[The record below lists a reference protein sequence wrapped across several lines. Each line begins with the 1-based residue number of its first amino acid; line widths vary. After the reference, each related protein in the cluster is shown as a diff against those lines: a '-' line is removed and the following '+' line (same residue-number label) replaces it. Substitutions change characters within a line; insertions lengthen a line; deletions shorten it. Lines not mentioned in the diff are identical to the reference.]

1 MNSKSSSLAA
11 VLPAVLLVVGGACR
25 EPEGGE
31 GGGDGSGGSTT
42 SGSTS
47 DGSTT
52 TEVDGTTTTDDGSSG
67 TTGIDDGLPFPPAGP
82 DAAPDPSAMGP
93 YPVGVIT
100 VELLDES
107 RPNELGEPR
116 RLVTEIWYPAAEEA
130 RGQPGY
136 VYTEEDLLTEEARAL
151 LEAELEVELPTDAVR
166 DAAPR
171 TPGEGREPGDTFPIV
186 LFSHGSSG
194 VRMQS
199 TFLTVFLA
207 SHGYVV
213 ASPDHL
219 GNTLSDAVV
228 AGGPSTEAQFESLGL
243 RPDDMGFVL
252 AYLQDL
258 PGDDPLGAIV
268 DGERVG
274 AAGHSFGA
282 LTTLRLL
289 AQGRPIDVAVAQ
301 APPGHEVVWFGGLP
315 VQADEITVPV
325 MLHAGELDATTPLA
339 DAVSIFDELTPPRS
353 LLTIGTAGH
362 FTFSDMCLL
371 DAAAIEAATMIGLSQ
386 ALEDGCAADQISP
399 ELALPLQRHY
409 AIGLF
414 NGHLRD
420 SPGSLALLTAEAGEA
435 IAPGFVELA
444 YEP

>member
-1 MNSKSSSLAA
+1 M
-11 VLPAVLLVVGGACR
+11 LVVGLGACR
-25 EPEGGE
+25 EPEATDDGAGSSGGSE
-31 GGGDGSGGSTT
+31 SSTSTTGESADTTAVDGSGSAEGSGT
-42 SGSTS
+42 SG
-47 DGSTT
+47 
-52 TEVDGTTTTDDGSSG
+52 EDDS
-67 TTGIDDGLPFPPAGP
+67 LPFPPAGP

-93 YPVGVIT
+93 YPVGVMT
-100 VELLDES
+100 VELVDDSRLDDM
-107 RPNELGEPR
+107 GQPR
-116 RLVTEIWYPAAEEA
+116 RLPTEIWYPAVEEA

-151 LEAELEVELPTDAVR
+151 LETTLEVELPTEAVR

-171 TPGEGREPGDTFPIV
+171 PTSERFPIV

-194 VRMQS
+194 MRMQQ
-199 TFLTVFLA
+199 TFLTVVLA

-213 ASPDHL
+213 AAPDHI

-252 AYLQDL
+252 AHLQGL
-258 PGDDPLGAIV
+258 PQDDPLGAIV
-268 DGERVG
+268 DGDRVG
-274 AAGHSFGA
+274 ATGHSFGA

-301 APPGHEVVWFGGLP
+301 APPSHEIVWFGGLP
-315 VQADEITVPV
+315 VAASEITIPV
-325 MLHAGELDATTPLA
+325 MLHAGELDMTTPLA
-339 DAVSIFDELTPPRS
+339 DALSIYDELTPPRS
-353 LLTIGTAGH
+353 LLTVSAAGH

-371 DAAAIEAATMIGLSQ
+371 DTAAIEGATQIGLSQ
-386 ALEDGCAADQISP
+386 ALEDGCTRDHIGPDQ
-399 ELALPLQRHY
+399 ALPLQRHF

-420 SPGSLALLTAEAGEA
+420 SPGSLELLTAEAA
-435 IAPGFVELA
+435 DALAPGMFTIDL
-444 YEP
+444 EP

>member
-1 MNSKSSSLAA
+1 MRPPRSSLRRSVLIGTLGLAA
-11 VLPAVLLVVGGACR
+11 CQDPGGADGSAGSQGTT
-25 EPEGGE
+25 EAS
-31 GGGDGSGGSTT
+31 GGGGSSTAADDT
-42 SGSTS
+42 
-47 DGSTT
+47 
-52 TEVDGTTTTDDGSSG
+52 GTGSSG
-67 TTGIDDGLPFPPAGP
+67 SSEGGTTGGDDTLPFPPAGP

-93 YPVGVIT
+93 YPVGVTTI
-100 VELLDES
+100 ELLDQA
-107 RPNELGEPR
+107 RPNAMGQPR
-116 RLVTEIWYPAAEEA
+116 RLVTEVWYPAVEEA

-136 VYTEEDLLTEEARAL
+136 VYTEQDLLTDEARAVL
-151 LEAELEVELPTDAVR
+151 QVALEVALPTDAVR

-171 TPGEGREPGDTFPIV
+171 ESGERFPIV

-213 ASPDHL
+213 AAPDHL

-252 AYLQDL
+252 AHLQAL
-258 PGDDPLGAIV
+258 PVQDPLGAIV

-282 LTTLRLL
+282 LTTLRML

-301 APPGHEVVWFGGLP
+301 APPGPEVVWFGGLP
-315 VQADEITVPV
+315 VAPEDFDLPV
-325 MLHAGELDATTPLA
+325 MIQAGEVDATTPLT
-339 DAVSIFDELTPPRS
+339 DAEEIYARLESPRS
-353 LLTIGTAGH
+353 LLNVLGGGH

-371 DAAAIEAATMIGLSQ
+371 DADAIEAATQIGLSE
-386 ALEDGCAADQISP
+386 ALDDGCLPANISP
-399 ELALPLQRHY
+399 ALALPLQRHF

-414 NGHLRD
+414 NGHLRA
-420 SPGSLALLTAEAGEA
+420 SPGSLALLTAAA
-435 IAPGFVELA
+435 ADPLAPGMFTLD

>member
-1 MNSKSSSLAA
+1 MTLLRSTLRGFVLLGSLGLAA
-11 VLPAVLLVVGGACR
+11 CQDPQ
-25 EPEGGE
+25 
-31 GGGDGSGGSTT
+31 GGGSSAGSEGST
-42 SGSTS
+42 GETS
-47 DGSTT
+47 DGSSTGADA
-52 TEVDGTTTTDDGSSG
+52 VDGTGTGTGEVTEGGTTDGGD
-67 TTGIDDGLPFPPAGP
+67 TLPFPPAGP
-82 DAAPDPSAMGP
+82 AAAPDPSAMGP
-93 YPVGVIT
+93 YPVGVMT

-107 RPNELGEPR
+107 RPDDMGQPR

-136 VYTEEDLLTEEARAL
+136 LYTEEDLLTEEARAVL
-151 LEAELEVELPTDAVR
+151 DVPLAVELATDAVR

-171 TPGEGREPGDTFPIV
+171 APGDPDGAFPIV

-199 TFLTVFLA
+199 TFLTVYLA

-219 GNTLSDAVV
+219 GNTLSDAILG
-228 AGGPSTEAQFESLGL
+228 AGTAEQFESLGL

-252 AYLQDL
+252 AYLQEL
-258 PGDDPLGAIV
+258 PADDALGAIV
-268 DGERVG
+268 DDERVG

-301 APPGHEVVWFGGLP
+301 APPGFDVVWFGGLP
-315 VQADEITVPV
+315 VQPEEIEVPV
-325 MLHAGELDATTPLA
+325 MLQAGAVDMTTPLA
-339 DAVSIFDELTPPRS
+339 DAESIFERLGAPRS
-353 LLTIGTAGH
+353 LLTVSTAGH

-371 DAAAIEAATMIGLSQ
+371 DADAIEAATQIGLSE
-386 ALEDGCAADQISP
+386 ALVDGCSPENITP
-399 ELALPLQRHY
+399 ELALPLERHF

-420 SPGSLALLTAEAGEA
+420 SPGSLELLTVAAA
-435 IAPGFVELA
+435 DALAPGMFELD

>member
-1 MNSKSSSLAA
+1 MIPIRSTLHRS
-11 VLPAVLLVVGGACR
+11 VLLGVLGIAGCQD
-25 EPEGGE
+25 PEGAE
-31 GGGDGSGGSTT
+31 GSAESQGSTGDGSGTTTGGDSTDVDT
-42 SGSTS
+42 GTTVEAS
-47 DGSTT
+47 DG
-52 TEVDGTTTTDDGSSG
+52 GTTTGEPSE
-67 TTGIDDGLPFPPAGP
+67 LPFPPAGP

-107 RPNELGEPR
+107 RPDDRGQPR
-116 RLVTEIWYPAAEEA
+116 RLVTEVWYPASEEA

-136 VYTEEDLLTEEARAL
+136 VYTEEDLLTEEARAA
-151 LEAELEVELPTDAVR
+151 LEMPLAVELPTDAVR
-166 DAAPR
+166 DATPR
-171 TPGEGREPGDTFPIV
+171 EGREPDEAFPIV

-199 TFLTVFLA
+199 TFLTVYLA

-219 GNTLSDAVV
+219 GNTLSDAVLG
-228 AGGPSTEAQFESLGL
+228 AGPTEQFESLSL

-252 AYLQDL
+252 AYLQAL
-258 PGDDPLGAIV
+258 PAEDPLGAIV

-301 APPGHEVVWFGGLP
+301 APPGYDIVWFGGLP
-315 VQADEITVPV
+315 VQPEEIEVPV
-325 MLHAGELDATTPLA
+325 MLHAGEVDMTTPLA
-339 DAVSIFDELTPPRS
+339 DAESIYERLTPPRS
-353 LLTIGTAGH
+353 LLTVGAAGH
-362 FTFSDMCLL
+362 FSFSDMCLL
-371 DAAAIEAATMIGLSQ
+371 DAAAIEAATQIGLSE
-386 ALEDGCAADQISP
+386 ALDDGCSEANIGP
-399 ELALPLQRHY
+399 ELALPLERHF

-420 SPGSLALLTAEAGEA
+420 SPGSLALLTAEAA
-435 IAPGFVELA
+435 DALAPGMFTIDYA
-444 YEP
+444 P

>member
-1 MNSKSSSLAA
+1 MISIRRSMMLTALALAA
-11 VLPAVLLVVGGACR
+11 CQASPGTTADSGADTAHASTGAAT
-25 EPEGGE
+25 EASGTA
-31 GGGDGSGGSTT
+31 DGGST
-42 SGSTS
+42 GA
-47 DGSTT
+47 D
-52 TEVDGTTTTDDGSSG
+52 E
-67 TTGIDDGLPFPPAGP
+67 LPFPPAGP
-82 DAAPDPSAMGP
+82 DDAPDPSMMGP
-93 YPVGVIT
+93 YPVGVVT

-107 RPNELGEPR
+107 RPNDMGEPR

-130 RGQPGY
+130 RDQPGY
-136 VYTEEDLLTEEARAL
+136 IYTEEDLLTEEARAV
-151 LEAELEVELPTDAVR
+151 LEAPLEVALATDAVR

-171 TPGEGREPGDTFPIV
+171 ASGELFPIV

-199 TFLTVFLA
+199 TFFTVYLA

-213 ASPDHL
+213 AAPDHL

-228 AGGPSTEAQFESLGL
+228 AGGPSTEAQFVSLGL
-243 RPDDMGFVL
+243 RPDDMGYVL
-252 AYLQDL
+252 AHLQQL
-258 PGDDPLGAIV
+258 PREDELGAIV

-301 APPGHEVVWFGGLP
+301 APPGYDVVWFGGLP
-315 VQADEITVPV
+315 VKPEDIDVPV
-325 MLHAGELDATTPLA
+325 MLQAGGLDMTTPLA
-339 DAVSIFDELTPPRS
+339 DAESIFERLTPPRS
-353 LLTIGTAGH
+353 LLTLGAAGH

-371 DAAAIEAATMIGLSQ
+371 DAAAIEAATQIGLSE
-386 ALEDGCAADQISP
+386 ALDDGCSTDNIGP
-399 ELALPLQRHY
+399 ELALPLQRHF

-414 NGHLRD
+414 NGHLRA
-420 SPGSLALLTAEAGEA
+420 SPGSLALLTTEAA
-435 IAPGFVELA
+435 NALAPGMFELD

>member
-1 MNSKSSSLAA
+1 MLLAVA
-11 VLPAVLLVVGGACR
+11 LGVGGCR
-25 EPEGGE
+25 DPEASDGSAGGSS
-31 GGGDGSGGSTT
+31 GGSGPGTGTAGTTAVDGSGSGGGSGT
-42 SGSTS
+42 SG
-47 DGSTT
+47 G
-52 TEVDGTTTTDDGSSG
+52 DDA
-67 TTGIDDGLPFPPAGP
+67 LPFPPAGP
-82 DAAPDPSAMGP
+82 DAAPDPAAMGP

-100 VELLDES
+100 VELLDDS
-107 RPNELGEPR
+107 RPGDMGQPR
-116 RLVTEIWYPAAEEA
+116 SLVTEVWYPAVEEA

-136 VYTEEDLLTEEARAL
+136 VYTEEDFLTEEARAL
-151 LEAELEVELPTDAVR
+151 LDAPLAIELPTDAVR

-171 TPGEGREPGDTFPIV
+171 ELGEAGERFPIV

-194 VRMQS
+194 MRMQQ
-199 TFLTVFLA
+199 TFLTVYLA

-213 ASPDHL
+213 AAPDHL

-258 PGDDPLGAIV
+258 PESEPLGAII
-268 DGERVG
+268 DDDRVG
-274 AAGHSFGA
+274 ATGHSFGA

-301 APPGHEVVWFGGLP
+301 APPGHDVVWFGGLP

-325 MLHAGELDATTPLA
+325 MLHAGEIDMTTPLA
-339 DAVSIFDELTPPRS
+339 DAQSIYELLTPPRS
-353 LLTIGTAGH
+353 MLTVHDAGH
-362 FTFSDMCLL
+362 FTFSDMCLF
-371 DAAAIEAATMIGLSQ
+371 DPAVIEAAAQIGLSQ
-386 ALEDGCAADQISP
+386 ALEDGCTADHISP

-435 IAPGFVELA
+435 LAPGMFELE

>member
-1 MNSKSSSLAA
+1 MNSASSMLRSS
-11 VLPAVLLVVGGACR
+11 VLLGAMGFAACGDSGGA
-25 EPEGGE
+25 EGSGVTH
-31 GGGDGSGGSTT
+31 GSTGDASGTVGSIGSSGADGATTVQASDGGSTT
-42 SGSTS
+42 GEPS
-47 DGSTT
+47 
-52 TEVDGTTTTDDGSSG
+52 E
-67 TTGIDDGLPFPPAGP
+67 LPFPPAGP

-93 YPVGVIT
+93 YPVGVST

-107 RPNELGEPR
+107 RPNDAGEPR
-116 RLVTEIWYPAAEEA
+116 RLVTEIWYPAVEEA

-136 VYTEEDLLTEEARAL
+136 VYTEEDLLTEEARAAL
-151 LEAELEVELPTDAVR
+151 TMPLDVELATDAVR

-171 TPGEGREPGDTFPIV
+171 MPGETFPIV

-199 TFLTVFLA
+199 TFLTVYLA

-213 ASPDHL
+213 AAPDHL
-219 GNTLSDAVV
+219 GNTLSDAVLG
-228 AGGPSTEAQFESLGL
+228 AGTAEQFESLGQ

-252 AYLQDL
+252 AYLQGL
-258 PGDDPLGAIV
+258 AAEDPLGAIV

-301 APPGHEVVWFGGLP
+301 APPGFDVVWFGGLP
-315 VQADEITVPV
+315 VQPEDIEVPV
-325 MLHAGELDATTPLA
+325 MLHAGGVDMTTPLA
-339 DAVSIFDELTPPRS
+339 DAESIYERLGAPKS
-353 LLTIGTAGH
+353 LLTVLTAGH
-362 FTFSDMCLL
+362 FSFSDMCLL
-371 DAAAIEAATMIGLSQ
+371 DAAAIEAATQIGLSE
-386 ALEDGCAADQISP
+386 ALDDGCSP
-399 ELALPLQRHY
+399 DNIGPAVALPLERHF

-420 SPGSLALLTAEAGEA
+420 SPGSLELLTSEAA
-435 IAPGFVELA
+435 QALAPGMFELDHQ
-444 YEP
+444 P